1 MFNRILAAT
10 DIATTPD
17 APVVTAA
24 RLARGH
30 HARLYLLHVMES
42 ASTENRKLIRHYETD
57 AEMIADA
64 AYEQTVAQVLRR
76 TFRDSI
82 PGEETEVRVTAGFPW
97 EEILQ
102 YARQIDADLIVL
114 GPHSTRAQE
123 KGVVRIAGLVGSTVE
138 NVMIRETCPVMVVNR
153 PANAEQLRFRR
164 VLIPVDFSRSCECAV
179 CFAARLA
186 ANCHS
191 QLQIFH
197 MIPVPPV
204 PKYNRSAYNRDKAS
218 ALKRLESLYRPYLDG
233 IEHRYIIHAGS
244 LPHLEILN
252 AARDQNSDLIVMGS
266 HTKETGGKWYPGSA
280 VERVGFRASCP
291 LVTITDPQVLIHWK
305 GRLTDTVSK
314 EPDRRIH
321 VFTGTGSHPSPK
333 KGGMS

>member
-10 DIATTPD
+10 DIVTTPD

-24 RLARGH
+24 RLARQH

-42 ASTENRKLIRHYETD
+42 ASTDNRQWVRHYETG

-64 AYEQTVAQVLRR
+64 RYEQAVAGVLRR
-76 TFRDSI
+76 TVRDSI
-82 PGEETEVRVTAGFPW
+82 PNGETSVCVTAGFPW
-97 EEILQ
+97 EEILLW
-102 YARQIDADLIVL
+102 AREIDADLIVL

-138 NVMIRETCPVMVVNR
+138 NVVLRETCPVMVVNR
-153 PANAEQLRFRR
+153 AAETQQLRFRK

-191 QLQIFH
+191 QVQVFH

-204 PKYNRSAYNRDKAS
+204 PKYTRSAYTRDKDS
-218 ALKRLESLYRPYLDG
+218 ARGRIESLYRPYLDG
-233 IEHRYIIHAGS
+233 IDHRYIIRAGA

-252 AARDQNSDLIVMGS
+252 AAQDQESDLIVMGS

-280 VERVGFRASCP
+280 VERVGFRAACP

-305 GRLTDTVSK
+305 GRLADSTNEVT
-314 EPDRRIH
+314 DRRIH
-321 VFTGTGSHPSPK
+321 VFTDADTPSPPT

>member
-10 DIATTPD
+10 DSVTTPD

-24 RLARGH
+24 RLARQH

-42 ASTENRKLIRHYETD
+42 ASTENRRWIRHYETGM
-57 AEMIADA
+57 EMIAGTE
-64 AYEQTVAQVLRR
+64 YEQTVGRVLRR
-76 TFRDSI
+76 TYRDSI
-82 PGEETEVRVTAGFPW
+82 SGEEAAVRVTAGFPW
-97 EEILQ
+97 EGILHW
-102 YARQIDADLIVL
+102 AREIDADLIVL
-114 GPHSTRAQE
+114 GPHSTRAME

-138 NVMIRETCPVMVVNR
+138 NVVIRETCPVMVVNH
-153 PANAEQLRFRR
+153 PANTQQLRFER

-191 QLQIFH
+191 QLQVFH
-197 MIPVPPV
+197 MIPVLPV
-204 PKYNRSAYNRDKAS
+204 PKYSRSAYTRDKAG

-233 IEHRYIIHAGS
+233 LDHRYIVRAGS

-252 AARDQNSDLIVMGS
+252 AVRDQNSDLIVMGS

-280 VERVGFRASCP
+280 VERVGFRAACP
-291 LVTITDPQVLIHWK
+291 LVAITDPQVLIHWK
-305 GRLTDTVSK
+305 GRLADTVQK
-314 EPDRRIH
+314 EADRKIH
-321 VFTGTGSHPSPK
+321 VSTDADALPPSTP
-333 KGGMS
+333 

>member
-10 DIATTPD
+10 DVVTAPD
-17 APVVTAA
+17 APVLTAA
-24 RLARGH
+24 RLARQY

-42 ASTENRKLIRHYETD
+42 ASTENRRLIRHYETGM
-57 AEMIADA
+57 EMIADDE
-64 AYEQTVAQVLRR
+64 YEQTVARVLRR
-76 TFRDSI
+76 TYRDST
-82 PGEETEVRVTAGFPW
+82 PGEETAMRVTTGFPW

-102 YARQIDADLIVL
+102 WTREIDADLIVL

-123 KGVVRIAGLVGSTVE
+123 RGVVRIAGIVGSTVE
-138 NVMIRETCPVMVVNR
+138 NVVIRETCPVMVVNR
-153 PANAEQLRFRR
+153 PANAQQLRFER

-186 ANCHS
+186 AYCHS
-191 QLQIFH
+191 QLQVFH

-204 PKYNRSAYNRDKAS
+204 PKYTRSAYTRDKAG
-218 ALKRLESLYRPYLDG
+218 ALRRLESLYGSYLG
-233 IEHRYIIHAGS
+233 GSAHRYVIRAGT

-252 AARDQNSDLIVMGS
+252 AAQDQDSDLIVMGS

-280 VERVGFRASCP
+280 VERVGFRAACP
-291 LVTITDPQVLIHWK
+291 MVAITDPQVLIHWN
-305 GRLTDTVSK
+305 GRLSVSASK

-321 VFTGTGSHPSPK
+321 VFTDADAFPPTT